1 MRAQHGGHR
10 LSTSE
15 LPGVFLKSANPLH
28 PIRSPVV
35 GPGELCFKQASCLH
49 LSASFLLTK
58 GGFILSGVFSLLF
71 SSSILGTYQPGEFL
85 SQYPIILPFHT
96 VHGVLQAR
104 ILKWFATPF
113 SSGPHS
119 VRLIGKDLDAGR
131 DWGQEEKGT
140 TEDEMAGWH
149 H

>member
-71 SSSILGTYQPGEFL
+71 SSSILGTYQPGEFFF
-85 SQYPIILPFHT
+85 QCHIFLPFHT
-96 VHGVLQAR
+96 VYEVLKAR
-104 ILKWFATPF
+104 ILKWFAMPF
-113 SSGPHS
+113 SSGPHFARTLHHDPS
-119 VRLIGKDLDAGR
+119 VLGGPTPH
-131 DWGQEEKGT
+131 GS
-140 TEDEMAGWH
+140 
-149 H
+149 